1 MFHGIKSVIFDF
13 DYTLANS
20 APGAIACVNFALTG
34 MGLPPVPE
42 EAICKTIG
50 TSLSATY
57 ERLTGDSRQHR
68 AAEFAGLF
76 IKRAAE
82 VMVDKTV
89 LFETVKPMAT
99 ALKKRGLLL
108 GIVSTKYR
116 YRIEQILRRDGLL
129 DCFDVIVGGEDVSA
143 HKPDPAGLLAA
154 LNHLGCSPGEALYV
168 GDTLID
174 AETAERANVPF
185 VAVLSGVTPRED
197 FKSCKVQ
204 SVIES
209 LINLPNEISLDR
221 A

>member
-129 DCFDVIVGGEDVSA
+129 DCFDVIVGGRMYPPTSPIRQA
-143 HKPDPAGLLAA
+143 CWLLLIIWAA
-154 LNHLGCSPGEALYV
+154 A
-168 GDTLID
+168 
-174 AETAERANVPF
+174 RAKRF
-185 VAVLSGVTPRED
+185 MWAIL
-197 FKSCKVQ
+197 
-204 SVIES
+204 
-209 LINLPNEISLDR
+209 
-221 A
+221 